1 MRRILPIFLLFL
13 LSAAALSATF
23 TVTNC
28 AASISQVGS
37 LAWALDEAR
46 KVSLPEISYV
56 DFNIPTTDAGYSTI
70 TAEGSVVGF
79 WRIQPEDASP
89 YDLNR
94 DSIAV
99 RGSTQTSNQGDTNP
113 YGPEIEIDG
122 TNLSA
127 SNPLFVIN
135 ANNECTLEGMIL
147 CNSKTNAIYISL
159 GNEQHIFGCY
169 IGTDATGEAA
179 RANAGTGI
187 LLDRSG
193 NTVIGGDSNSL
204 RNIISGNAQN
214 GIELSNSTATQVL
227 NNYIGT
233 NRTGSRGLPNAQSG
247 VALTNNAGLN
257 GANFI
262 GSSSDAGRNIISGN
276 AQYGIEIN
284 SAFINQVLNNY
295 IGTDTTEAG
304 NLGNT
309 SHGIYLHNGARSQY
323 IASRNII
330 AFNSGDGVRIDGS
343 TTYSNTLTQNSFFSN
358 TGKGIALTSSGNSNI
373 QVPTIATSEYFSS
386 FGLLGLLYVQGGGPA
401 SAIIELMKVATPE
414 TETAGEGK
422 TTLGFAEADA
432 NGNWFAYLLTGE
444 AQPGDKIT
452 ALATDRNGNT
462 SEFAQNLSTVVGTV
476 IYRPDGMIG
485 LASDGTDYIGE
496 NVFNTTGSNQT
507 KSKNIFNTQAAIYYI
522 KVKNAGNISPDSVR
536 ITGTGDTAD
545 WQIKYYDAKTEG
557 NDITTQVTGSGY
569 ITSSILASGSFECRA
584 EVISTGST
592 LSTKEVFVTL
602 ASDSN
607 TSRLDVVKAVTVA
620 TPATPT
626 DAYHFVISA
635 PLSAEAGKEF
645 QITITARNAAGQ
657 ITTEVVG
664 KTHLTVDSG
673 TVSVTSLDASAF
685 SQEGIWSGMISLS
698 NVGTRTLYVK
708 NDYINSTATAVIE
721 VVVPPEILSGGLN
734 RFGPNPY
741 NPTSGQPAVFW
752 YWLNEDKTTSIFIF
766 DMQGSLL
773 WKQTYIAGSQG
784 GRSGV
789 NTITWDGKNNFGEI
803 LPNGI
808 YFFRIVQGSK
818 IVYKSKLIILK

>member
-1 MRRILPIFLLFL
+1 MRRILLIFFLIFL
-13 LSAAALSATF
+13 AAPTLAATF

-28 AASISQVGS
+28 AAAKDTYGS
-37 LAWALDEAR
+37 LAWAIEQAR
-46 KVSLPEISYV
+46 LASLPEDRVV
-56 DFNIPTTDAGYSTI
+56 DFNISTAEAGYI
-70 TAEGSVVGF
+70 TTEVTGVGF
-79 WRIQPEDASP
+79 WRIRPDDTYP
-89 YDLNR
+89 FDLNM
-94 DSIAV
+94 DNIQV
-99 RGSTQTSNQGDTNP
+99 RGSTQSLNQGDTNP
-113 YGPEIEIDG
+113 FGPEIEIDG

-127 SNPLFVIN
+127 SNPLFKIDL
-135 ANNECTLEGMIL
+135 NNDCTIEGL
-147 CNSKTNAIYISL
+147 VLNKSKTHAVYITGGNKNHIY
-159 GNEQHIFGCY
+159 GCY
-169 IGTDATGEAA
+169 IGTNITGEVAA
-179 RANAGTGI
+179 ANIGSGI
-187 LLDRSG
+187 YLERGDGSTIGG
-193 NTVIGGDSNSL
+193 NTAAL
-204 RNIISGNAQN
+204 RNIISGNLQH
-214 GIELSNSTATQVL
+214 GTELNNSTATQVL
-227 NNYIGT
+227 NNYIGI
-233 NRTGSRGLPNAQSG
+233 NRTGSRALANSNSG
-247 VALTNNAGLN
+247 IALTNNAGLN

-262 GSSSDAGRNIISGN
+262 GSSSDMGRNIISGN
-276 AQYGIEIN
+276 AQYGVEIN
-284 SAFINQVLNNY
+284 SAFTNQILNNY
-295 IGTDTTEAG
+295 VGTDTTEAG

-343 TTYSNTLTQNSFFSN
+343 TTYSNTLTQNSFFQN
-358 TGKGIALTSSGNSNI
+358 TGQGIRLSNSANGGI
-373 QVPTIATSEYFSS
+373 QIPTIATSEYFSPP
-386 FGLLGLLYVQGGGPA
+386 FGLLYVQGGGPA
-401 SAIIELMKVATPE
+401 SAIIELMKIATPE
-414 TETAGEGK
+414 TEAAGEGK
-422 TTLGFAEADA
+422 ATLGFAEADA
-432 NGNWFAYLLTGE
+432 NGNWFVYLPTGE

-485 LASDGTDYIGE
+485 LVSDSTDYIGE
-496 NVFNTTGSNQT
+496 DVFNTTGSNQT
-507 KSKNIFNTQAAIYYI
+507 KSKDIYNTQAAIYYI

-536 ITGTGDTAD
+536 ITGTGDSSD

-620 TPATPT
+620 APAAPT
-626 DAYHFVISA
+626 DAYHFEISA
-635 PLSAEAGKEF
+635 PASAEAGKEF
-645 QITITARNAAGQ
+645 QVIITARNAAGQ
-657 ITTEVVG
+657 VTTEVVG
-664 KTHLTVDSG
+664 KTHLTVDYG
-673 TVSVTSLDASAF
+673 TISVTSLDATAF

-698 NVGTRTLYVK
+698 NVGTRTLWVK
-708 NDYINSTATAVIE
+708 NDYITSTATALIE
-721 VVVPPEILSGGLN
+721 VVVPPEILSGGLS

-741 NPTSGQPAVFW
+741 DPTSGQPAVFW
-752 YWLNEDKTTSIFIF
+752 YWLNENKTTSIFIF
-766 DMQGSLL
+766 DLQGSLL

-789 NTITWDGKNNFGEI
+789 NAITWDGKNNFGEI

-818 IVYKSKLIILK
+818 IIYKSKLIILR